1 MVELVGS
8 KVSKGGVV
16 TAEVNEEDKL
26 SSSDIRRSMLG
37 QYRTPKVC
45 IGWYDMY
52 MYTECWY
59 VHWSCRWMSVSST
72 SHSLDHF

>member
-8 KVSKGGVV
+8 KVSKEGTGIGGV
-16 TAEVNEEDKL
+16 NEGDKL

-45 IGWYDMY
+45 YEDSVY
-52 MYTECWY
+52 AVCEC
-59 VHWSCRWMSVSST
+59 VSCR
-72 SHSLDHF
+72 